1 MTKPASL
8 PKTFEAAVSELE
20 TIVRQ
25 METGSLPLEQ
35 ALEQYQ
41 RGVILLRHCQ
51 DRLDA
56 AEQQIRI
63 LEGDTTVPFQPD
75 NSGTNGNVHQGE
87 PTPEAEMP

>member
-1 MTKPASL
+1 MTKPASP

-35 ALEQYQ
+35 ALEQYR
-41 RGVILLRHCQ
+41 RGVVLLRHCQ

-63 LEGDTTVPFQPD
+63 LEGDTLAPFVPGD
-75 NSGTNGNVHQGE
+75 SGTNESVNQDD
-87 PTPEAEMP
+87 PTRG

>member
-1 MTKPASL
+1 MTKSAST

-41 RGVILLRHCQ
+41 RGVVLLRHCQ

-63 LEGDTTVPFQPD
+63 LEGDTLVSFQPD
-75 NSGTNGNVHQGE
+75 DSGTNDNSHLSDSTRG
-87 PTPEAEMP
+87 